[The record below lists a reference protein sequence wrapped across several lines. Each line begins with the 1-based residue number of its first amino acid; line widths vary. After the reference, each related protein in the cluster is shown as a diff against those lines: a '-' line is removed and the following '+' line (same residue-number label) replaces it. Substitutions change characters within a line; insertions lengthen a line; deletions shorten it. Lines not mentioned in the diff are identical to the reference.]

1 VITVIIDLLHEHVFD
16 KDDPSLAVNKT
27 VLRACKAVLKAH
39 KRTEKKQF
47 KKELQQYSMI
57 NSIVENRQELEERT
71 HDFEMLVQ
79 LRDYVKCVFF
89 SSVYLCLSKKPPLS
103 VFLSVWHSIKRVG
116 NRYLV
121 NDLAPL
127 KPRFEEFMDKIKV

>member
-1 VITVIIDLLHEHVFD
+1 
-16 KDDPSLAVNKT
+16 
-27 VLRACKAVLKAH
+27 
-39 KRTEKKQF
+39 
-47 KKELQQYSMI
+47 MI

-71 HDFEMLVQ
+71 HGFILPEIVLLDFEMLVQ
-79 LRDYVKCVFF
+79 LRDYVKVCFF